1 MDSLEMGENNK
12 LFKFSVPTEPA
23 IPNEE
28 LNVNLF
34 EKGRSHSFYYDS
46 EGYAQVYTQGKG
58 LNVSDWSSGAS
69 IGAWFGPDHPLNVS
83 EILNRGRLTQ
93 EAARFAAIIK
103 SIRVAGSQGVKK
115 LQINTDYKNT
125 VRFMLYFIVKWERNG
140 WMTCR
145 GTPVKNQVLIRELD
159 YCSRLMDI
167 KWNYVPAEDQVEGIL
182 EANRLCHS
190 CQSWR

>member
-34 EKGRSHSFYYDS
+34 EKGRSHSFYYDN

-69 IGAWFGPDHPLNVS
+69 IGAWFGPDHPL
-83 EILNRGRLTQ
+83 
-93 EAARFAAIIK
+93 
-103 SIRVAGSQGVKK
+103 
-115 LQINTDYKNT
+115 
-125 VRFMLYFIVKWERNG
+125 
-140 WMTCR
+140 
-145 GTPVKNQVLIRELD
+145 
-159 YCSRLMDI
+159 
-167 KWNYVPAEDQVEGIL
+167 
-182 EANRLCHS
+182 
-190 CQSWR
+190 